1 MRNLGYRNI
10 VLYDGSWD
18 EWSRDPNARQ
28 DSSLANYTID
38 SAGFKPAKS
47 GPRFVDRKELQTAID
62 ANRKG
67 VVIVDV
73 RAPAD
78 YDWGHIPTSVNV
90 FWDNTVDANRKLLSE
105 AELGAM
111 YAKAG
116 LSPDKRVIIY
126 ARGGYQLTHTYTVLS
141 MLGYKDVDFYNG
153 KFEGWK
159 AK

>member
-1 MRNLGYRNI
+1 
-10 VLYDGSWD
+10 
-18 EWSRDPNARQ
+18 
-28 DSSLANYTID
+28 
-38 SAGFKPAKS
+38 
-47 GPRFVDRKELQTAID
+47 
-62 ANRKG
+62 
-67 VVIVDV
+67 
-73 RAPAD
+73 
-78 YDWGHIPTSVNV
+78 V
-90 FWDNTVDANRKLLSE
+90 FWDNTVDENRKLLSE